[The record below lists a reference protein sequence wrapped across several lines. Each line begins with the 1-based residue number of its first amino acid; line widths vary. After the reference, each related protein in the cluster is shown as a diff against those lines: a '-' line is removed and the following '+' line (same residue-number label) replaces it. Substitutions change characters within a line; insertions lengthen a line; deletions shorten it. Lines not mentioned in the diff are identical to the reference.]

1 MLGAEP
7 MAEPDNQLQI
17 RCPKC
22 SQRFKVGPELE
33 GKIVECGRCE
43 SRFRVDDSV
52 ILKQKKF
59 YPGEKQRDPS
69 LDRFARTPVAPSV
82 VQPVSFQTVSYEPEA
97 SPESFEP
104 PSVQR
109 LLAGTFGGG
118 ILLLAILAFL
128 TSDSTSGT
136 FSSVSGSR
144 RLILAVFVAL
154 LGSSALVYANPRA
167 KLRALAISLLL
178 SATLIALPLILPG
191 GAEPAAQPASNTQ
204 APASPTSPSGEE
216 IPVVNPLDA
225 LRAEIGYAP
234 MELELSKAKDQGSV
248 VGVWLRNMQ
257 ERHRFQV
264 RDFLLRASGA
274 GESSH
279 LYPRTD
285 TSFLYVL
292 NGVPNKLEEIAGHCA
307 RIGRVERIIRPL
319 QVIEVV
325 VDNQRF
331 VEGPIDRLSN
341 RKDEGFYALN
351 LAELD
356 SIDLDRSLK
365 AVERL
370 SDAEPVQFRTDIVRR
385 MVQLSTELGPEHQDK
400 IAKALQKWSVPGD
413 DAEQAILKG
422 LLRLAA
428 RKSEAPGEMVRFLV
442 LRRNPG
448 VLPVLHQAWLTTPEE
463 WESLY
468 AEMGAAA
475 EESLLEVVAGG
486 DSRACRSAVRI
497 LERVGTGRSTKALE
511 LALTGSSGEFRVLL
525 ERALKQVRSRSA
537 SP

>member
-1 MLGAEP
+1 MSA
-7 MAEPDNQLQI
+7 PDQQLQI

-33 GKIVECGRCE
+33 GRVVECGRCE
-43 SRFRVDDSV
+43 NRFRVDDSV

-82 VQPVSFQTVSYEPEA
+82 IQPVTFQTISYEPEA
-97 SPESFEP
+97 SPEAFEP

-128 TSDSTSGT
+128 TSDANGGILSG
-136 FSSVSGSR
+136 VPESR
-144 RLILAVFVAL
+144 RLILAAFVAV
-154 LGSSALVYANPRA
+154 LGSAAVVYANPRA
-167 KLRALAISLLL
+167 RLRALAVALLL
-178 SATLIALPLILPG
+178 SAVLLALPLVLSG
-191 GAEPAAQPASNTQ
+191 SSEPAAPRQAGDPA
-204 APASPTSPSGEE
+204 APPTSPSGEE
-216 IPVVNPLDA
+216 IPAVDPLDA

-234 MELELSKAKDQGSV
+234 MELELSKAKDRGSV

-257 ERHRFQV
+257 ERNRFQV

-279 LYPRTD
+279 LYPRSD

-292 NGVPNKLEEIAGHCA
+292 NGVPGKLEEIAAQCG

-325 VDNQRF
+325 VDNERF
-331 VEGPIDRLSN
+331 VEGPLDRLSN
-341 RKDEGFYALN
+341 RKDSGFYSLN
-351 LAELD
+351 LRELE
-356 SIDLDRSLK
+356 SVDLERAAK

-370 SDAEPVQFRTDIVRR
+370 GDAEPEQFRTDIVRR
-385 MVQLSTELGPEHQDK
+385 MIQLLDEMEPDQQAK
-400 IAKALQKWSVPGD
+400 VAKALQRWSSPGD
-413 DAEQAILKG
+413 GAEEAALKA
-422 LLRLAA
+422 LSRLADKQ
-428 RKSEAPGEMVRFLV
+428 REVPDEMVRFLV
-442 LRRNPG
+442 MRRNAG
-448 VLPVLHQAWLTTPEE
+448 VLPVLHRAWLTAPEE
-463 WESLY
+463 WETLY
-468 AEMGAAA
+468 TDLGPAA
-475 EESLLEVVAGG
+475 EDPLLEVVAGG

-497 LERVGTGRSTKALE
+497 LERIGTARSLDALQPVLNE
-511 LALTGSSGEFRVLL
+511 SSAEFRLL
-525 ERALKQVRSRSA
+525 LDRALKQIRARTGR
-537 SP
+537 P